1 MVRLRGVVFVLLL
14 VPAAAWAAVFWSVTD
29 DQGRQNWVLGTMHSE
44 DPRLLE
50 WPEALMKALGE
61 ANRLALELVPD
72 VEMLERMQQAMR
84 FDDDRLQNVLGA
96 ELYRQVV
103 EILTTKYGLTEP
115 AVDRM
120 KPWAVA
126 LTLATPPPETGMF
139 MDLMLSFRARGA
151 GLDVVAL
158 ETIDEQIDF
167 LSRIPLADQVSLIRR
182 TAADHDRYH
191 EVFESLIQAYLS
203 GDLARLEAIS
213 ARQMEGLDEHI
224 IRHFNEVGIVERNQR
239 MIERSE
245 AWLAEGGLV
254 IAVGALHLPGEHG
267 LLALLRERGWKLEPI
282 Y

>member
-1 MVRLRGVVFVLLL
+1 MARLRCTLIVLLL
-14 VPAAAWAAVFWSVTD
+14 MPAAAWAAVFWSVTD
-29 DQGRQNWVLGTMHSE
+29 DQGRQNWLLGTMHSE

-50 WPEALMKALGE
+50 WPEPLMKALGE
-61 ANRLALELVPD
+61 AERVALELVPD
-72 VEMLERMQQAMR
+72 VEMLGRMQQAMR
-84 FDDDRLQNVLGA
+84 FDDDRLENVLGA

-167 LSRIPLADQVSLIRR
+167 LAGIPLADQISLIRR
-182 TAADHDRYH
+182 TAADHAGYH
-191 EVFESLIQAYLS
+191 DVFETLIQAYLS

-213 ARQMEGLDEHI
+213 AHQMAGLDDHVV
-224 IRHFNEVGIVERNQR
+224 RHFNEVGLVERNER
-239 MIERSE
+239 MIERAES
-245 AWLAEGGLV
+245 WLAEGGLV
-254 IAVGALHLPGEHG
+254 IAVGALHLPGERG
-267 LLALLRERGWKLEPI
+267 LLALLRERGWKVEPI